1 MTFVFQVV
9 HRVTSLQEKGG
20 FYWTSQRNL
29 TMSCLNRL
37 HPTDWFWGRR
47 NYAVWWGCL
56 YLQPLQKVNYPRGVT
71 Y

>member
-37 HPTDWFWGRR
+37 HPTDWFWAEETMQYG
-47 NYAVWWGCL
+47 
-56 YLQPLQKVNYPRGVT
+56 GVAFT
-71 Y
+71 FNPYKRSTTLEG